1 MGRPFFCPAPSQPAP
16 LPPHR
21 TAASASDAPERK
33 PRPLVDVLVSIVVP
47 SLILMRLSGEDRL
60 GPTGALLLA
69 LAFPIGYGLHELL
82 RHGHRNV
89 MALLGIVSVLLT
101 GGIGLLEIDARWLAV
116 KEAAVPLAI
125 GAGLLIAHRLGYPVV
140 RKLLFNPALMNVD
153 RIEAA
158 LDERGTRAPF
168 ERRLDRANT
177 LFAGTFVF
185 SSIMNWTLAR
195 LIVTSPGGTPE
206 FNEELGRMT
215 LLSYPVIAIPSMLMM
230 MGIFWFVWRTVA
242 RLTGLGF
249 EQIMTGGEDGD
260 GPDATS

>member
-1 MGRPFFCPAPSQPAP
+1 M
-16 LPPHR
+16 LI
-21 TAASASDAPERK
+21 
-33 PRPLVDVLVSIVVP
+33 SIVVP
-47 SLILMRLSGEDRL
+47 SLILMRLSGDDRL

-69 LAFPIGYGLHELL
+69 LAFPVGYGLHELV
-82 RHGHRNV
+82 RHGQKNL
-89 MALLGIVSVLLT
+89 MAILGIVSVLLT
-101 GGIGLLEIDARWLAV
+101 GGIGLMKIDARWLAV

-140 RKLLFNPALMNVD
+140 RKLLFNPSLMDVG

-158 LDERGTRAPF
+158 LDARGTRAPF
-168 ERRLDRANT
+168 ERRLDHANY

-185 SSIMNWTLAR
+185 SAVMNWTLAR
-195 LIVTSPGGTPE
+195 LIVTSESGTRE

-230 MGIFWFVWRTVA
+230 IGIFWFVWRTVG

-249 EQIMTGGEDGD
+249 EQIMAGGEDPGAD
-260 GPDATS
+260 PER

>member
-1 MGRPFFCPAPSQPAP
+1 MS
-16 LPPHR
+16 
-21 TAASASDAPERK
+21 TAAPDSK

-60 GPTGALLLA
+60 GPTLALLLA
-69 LAFPIGYGLHELL
+69 LAFPVGYGLHELL
-82 RHGHRNV
+82 RHGRRNV
-89 MALLGIVSVLLT
+89 MALLGVVSVLLT
-101 GGIGLLEIDARWLAV
+101 GGIGLMKIDARWLAV

-125 GAGLLIAHRLGYPVV
+125 GAGLLVAHRLGYPVV
-140 RKLLFNPALMNVD
+140 RKLLFSPSLMNVE

-168 ERRLDRANT
+168 ERRLDQANY
-177 LFAGTFVF
+177 LSAGTFVF

-195 LIVTSPGGTPE
+195 MIVTSESGTRE

-215 LLSYPVIAIPSMLMM
+215 LVSYPAIAIPSMLMM
-230 MGIFWFVWRTVA
+230 VGIFWFVWRTVA

-249 EQIMTGGEDGD
+249 DEIVAGGDRDEAPSGK
-260 GPDATS
+260 